1 MAAAGGLTGGHP
13 PSVRYVSAFCIV
25 DFIVQYIN
33 NCSSRNIA
41 IFSVIG
47 MIAGGWMFFRAQSP
61 SKEEKLYSQKDI
73 HTMVGGQT
81 GENRVGRAPSHQK
94 KG

>member
-1 MAAAGGLTGGHP
+1 MPAAGGLTGGHP
-13 PSVRYVSAFCIV
+13 PSVR
-25 DFIVQYIN
+25 
-33 NCSSRNIA
+33 SRNIA

-94 KG
+94 KD